1 MRADIDLGRD
11 GPKPEVERPIQSP
24 HRQARVPNDLT
35 QPLST
40 HWPGEVPAAIMRQL
54 CGVIEENSDGT
65 AGLYK
70 NPGRPGIAFGVRQKP
85 PAVEVTPSALP
96 ITLAVILAMAF
107 TVAILAWNGYCLDV
121 VRRCGRY
128 Q

>member
-1 MRADIDLGRD
+1 MQGVWPQCRAADVTAVTNFPISDGLEDIAAG
-11 GPKPEVERPIQSP
+11 
-24 HRQARVPNDLT
+24 
-35 QPLST
+35 PLST

-70 NPGRPGIAFGVRQKP
+70 NPGRPGIAFGVCQKP

-96 ITLAVILAMAF
+96 ITLAVIVAMAF

-121 VRRCGRY
+121 VRRWGRY